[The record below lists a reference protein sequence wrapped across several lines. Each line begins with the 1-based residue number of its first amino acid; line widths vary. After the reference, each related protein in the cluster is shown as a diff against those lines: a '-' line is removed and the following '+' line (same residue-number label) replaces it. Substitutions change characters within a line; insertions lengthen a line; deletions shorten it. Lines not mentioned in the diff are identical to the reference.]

1 MKLDVLKKQKEY
13 LFPSIAT
20 YYKEPLVIER
30 GEGCYVF
37 GADGKKYLDF
47 FGGILTVSV
56 GHCNPK
62 VTAKIK
68 EQTDK
73 LQHVSTL
80 YPTENMVTLAEKLAE
95 ITPGRLQKSFFT
107 NSGTEAD
114 ETAVFLAQHFTQRQ
128 ELIALR
134 HGYSG
139 RSMLAMS
146 LTAHANWRHGG
157 THIAG
162 IKHAM
167 NPYCYR
173 CPLGLEY
180 PSCDIKCAQDIEEL
194 ILTTTSGEIA
204 GFLAEPIQGVGGFIT
219 PPKEYF
225 EVAVPIIRKYGG
237 VFICDEVQTGFGRTG
252 KRMFGIEHWEVE
264 PDILTC
270 AKGMANGVPI
280 GATIARTDIADSF
293 TGLTISTFGGNPVS
307 MAAALA
313 TIQTIEEEN
322 LAQNAHEVGGYLRS
336 GLESL
341 QEKYPCIGDI
351 RGMGLMIGVEFVG
364 ENKTPDAALVGRLF
378 EETKREGALIGKGGL
393 YGNVVRIAPP
403 LTISKSEVDDF
414 LRVMDAALAR
424 CQAPASTA
432 ASSAPKAA
440 PVEMQPV

>member
-1 MKLDVLKKQKEY
+1 MSEEVIKKHKEY
-13 LFPSIAT
+13 VFPSVAN
-20 YYKEPLVIER
+20 YYKEPLVIES
-30 GEGCYVF
+30 GDGCYIY
-37 GADGKKYLDF
+37 ASDGKKYLDF

-62 VTAKIK
+62 VTTKIN
-68 EQTDK
+68 EQTKK

-80 YPTENMVTLAEKLAE
+80 YPTEGIVNLAEKLAQ
-95 ITPGRLQKSFFT
+95 ITPGKLQKTFFT
-107 NSGTEAD
+107 GSGTEAD
-114 ETAVFLAQHFTQRQ
+114 ETAVFLAQHFTQKQ

-146 LTAHANWRHGG
+146 LTGHASWRHGG
-157 THIAG
+157 THMAG

-225 EVAVPIIRKYGG
+225 QVAVPIIKKYGG

-252 KRMFGIEHWEVE
+252 QRMFGIEHWEVE
-264 PDILTC
+264 PDIMTC
-270 AKGMANGVPI
+270 AKGMANGTPI

-313 TIQTIEEEN
+313 TIEVMEEEN

-336 GLESL
+336 GLEDL
-341 QEKYPCIGDI
+341 QKKYPSMGDV
-351 RGMGLMIGVEFVG
+351 RGKGLMLAVEFVG
-364 ENKTPDAALVGRLF
+364 ENKTPDAALVGKLF
-378 EETKREGALIGKGGL
+378 EETKKEGLLIGKGGL
-393 YGNVVRIAPP
+393 CGNVIRIAPP
-403 LTISKSEVDDF
+403 LTVGKTEVDNF
-414 LRVMDAALAR
+414 LRVMDSALSR
-424 CQAPASTA
+424 C
-432 ASSAPKAA
+432 
-440 PVEMQPV
+440 

>member
-1 MKLDVLKKQKEY
+1 MSEDTIQKHKDF
-13 LFPSIAT
+13 LFPSVVN

-30 GEGCYVF
+30 GEGCYLY
-37 GADGKKYLDF
+37 GKDGRKYLDF

-62 VTAKIK
+62 ITEKII
-68 EQTDK
+68 EQTKK
-73 LQHVSTL
+73 LQHTSTL
-80 YPTENMVTLAEKLAE
+80 YPTENIVNLAEKLAQ

-114 ETAVFLAQHFTQRQ
+114 ETAIFMAQHYSGNQ
-128 ELIALR
+128 EIVALR

-146 LTAHANWRHGG
+146 LTAHAAWRHGG
-157 THIAG
+157 TPIAG
-162 IKHAM
+162 IKHAV

-173 CPLGLEY
+173 CPFGLTY
-180 PSCDIKCAQDIEEL
+180 PNCDLKCARDIEEL
-194 ILTTTSGEIA
+194 ILTTTCGEIA

-225 EVAVPIIRKYGG
+225 QVAVPIIRKYGG

-252 KRMFGIEHWEVE
+252 QRMFGIEHWEVD
-264 PDILTC
+264 PDIMTC

-280 GATIARTDIADSF
+280 GATIASSEIADSF

-313 TIQTIEEEN
+313 TIQVIEEEN
-322 LAQNAHEVGGYLRS
+322 LAQNAHEVGGYLRDA
-336 GLESL
+336 LKDL
-341 QEKYPCIGDI
+341 QAKYPSIGDV
-351 RGMGLMIGVEFVG
+351 RGMGLMQALEFVG
-364 ENKTPDAALVGRLF
+364 DNKTPDPKIVTKLF
-378 EETKREGALIGKGGL
+378 EETKKEGILIGKGGL

-403 LTISKSEVDDF
+403 LNISKVEVDDF
-414 LRVMDAALAR
+414 IRILDVALGR
-424 CQAPASTA
+424 C
-432 ASSAPKAA
+432 
-440 PVEMQPV
+440 